1 MGRDSP
7 GERRSPR
14 AFWVSKGPFQP
25 HSAEFRHPPGEP
37 GDVIT
42 AHGVRMLMAERH
54 ERDGEDVLRLIAQ
67 KERELEA
74 MVARAREEAGR
85 LVEQARREGGGQVQK
100 GGGRG
105 AMVARGGEEAAR
117 LAEQARREVEAQL
130 QKAREEAARVAQEY
144 EARAEGGARQ
154 AGERVCRGGR
164 PGAGGG
170 APVASPGSAG
180 APPEVICSRSP
191 YQRGPS
197 LSPLMKHSPQS
208 PSRNWK

>member
-74 MVARAREEAGR
+74 MVARAREEAAR
-85 LVEQARREGGGQVQK
+85 LV
-100 GGGRG
+100 
-105 AMVARGGEEAAR
+105 
-117 LAEQARREVEAQL
+117 EQARREVEAQL
-130 QKAREEAARVAQEY
+130 QKAREEAARVAEEY
-144 EARAEGGARQ
+144 EARAQAEAREISEEVVGRARTEAEALRRRAAQ
-154 AGERVCRGGR
+154 HMDEAVRVVVEQVVG
-164 PGAGGG
+164 GAGGG
-170 APVASPGSAG
+170 WWGVHGSCG
-180 APPEVICSRSP
+180 
-191 YQRGPS
+191 GG
-197 LSPLMKHSPQS
+197 
-208 PSRNWK
+208 